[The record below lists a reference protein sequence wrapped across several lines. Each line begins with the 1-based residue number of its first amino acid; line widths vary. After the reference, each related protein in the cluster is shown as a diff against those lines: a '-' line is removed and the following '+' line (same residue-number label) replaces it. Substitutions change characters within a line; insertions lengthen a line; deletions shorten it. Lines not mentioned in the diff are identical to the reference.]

1 MEVRCLLGRL
11 VVQQSHHGSGFGERP
26 RDKGWVRGGGSYH
39 LSLELPSPNCGPCT
53 DRLCV
58 LPSQQDPKLL
68 QLA

>member
-1 MEVRCLLGRL
+1 MLSQKAGGPGLG
-11 VVQQSHHGSGFGERP
+11 EKP
-26 RDKGWVRGGGSYH
+26 RDKGWARGGGSYH
-39 LSLELPSPNCGPCT
+39 LSLGPPSPNCGPCT